1 MAGKRVSIV
10 LSFVLLFIIGIPV
23 WWKTTTTY
31 RSNVDFT
38 SIKQYYGLDKE
49 DSTSNTTTD
58 TNKWP
63 LFKPFFKQVGSIDHD
78 KEVKT
83 STEYCLSFTLL
94 NADPSDLIPKWDFPY
109 LSSRYL
115 SPFLEEISDI
125 ANFTIQS
132 KILHYASLMKPPL
145 VDSKTNSKY
154 IPATLLSE
162 YINPN
167 EWKLDSTFNNQPTL
181 NFIIY
186 IPAKYQTPLYIR
198 SEKNSNSFLIP
209 QWGGIIIH
217 NNNDNVNSNKDDN
230 DKDNSNNK
238 NNNEIVD
245 LTSDIEDDMITFK
258 YQLKELLGISNKKQQ
273 PQQTKKQQQ
282 KKQQQ
287 QQQLTLSQ
295 SDVELS
301 KIEIDD
307 AIKRYTAENLNNT
320 LTTLSSLYSLIEGL
334 PNMLVLDNIRDQ
346 INMAIESLDKAHQC
360 LENSD
365 YRCALTHS
373 KRGLVS
379 SESAFFDKNMLSQ
392 LYFPDEHK
400 YAVYTPLFV
409 PVCFPIIAG
418 IIQEI
423 KHYKMKRLERLQ
435 KEKEEKERQKERELS
450 SSPSTEST
458 KDKDD

>member
-1 MAGKRVSIV
+1 MAGKRISIV
-10 LSFVLLFIIGIPV
+10 LSFVFMFIIGIPV

-38 SIKQYYGLDKE
+38 SIKQYYGLDI
-49 DSTSNTTTD
+49 DNTTSTSISND
-58 TNKWP
+58 KWP

-94 NADPSDLIPKWDFPY
+94 NADPSDQIPKWDFPY

-132 KILHYASLMKPPL
+132 KISHYASLMKSPL
-145 VDSKTNSKY
+145 IDSKTNSKY

-186 IPAKYQTPLYIR
+186 IPSKSQSPLYIR

-217 NNNDNVNSNKDDN
+217 NVNNNINNDND
-230 DKDNSNNK
+230 
-238 NNNEIVD
+238 NNNNNDDDKQQKEEKKNQIID

-258 YQLKELLGISNKKQQ
+258 YQLKELLGISKKHE
-273 PQQTKKQQQ
+273 KKQQQ
-282 KKQQQ
+282 KNT
-287 QQQLTLSQ
+287 QQLNEN
-295 SDVELS
+295 DVELS
-301 KIEIDD
+301 KSEIDH

-346 INMAIESLDKAHQC
+346 INIAIESLDKAHQC
-360 LENSD
+360 LETND

-418 IIQEI
+418 IFQEI
-423 KHYKMKRLERLQ
+423 KHYRKKRSERLQ
-435 KEKEEKERQKERELS
+435 KQKQQQQNLNNTQQEEEEEDNTTNTS
-450 SSPSTEST
+450 HT
-458 KDKDD
+458 KDD